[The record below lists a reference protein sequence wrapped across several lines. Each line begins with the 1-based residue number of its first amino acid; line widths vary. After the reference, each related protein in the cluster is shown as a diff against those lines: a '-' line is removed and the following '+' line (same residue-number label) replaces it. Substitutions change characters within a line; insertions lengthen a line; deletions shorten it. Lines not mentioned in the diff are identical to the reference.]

1 MGFSCDVLHDLDIS
15 RARRESTLRPVGF
28 ANDAWRRLSYRTERD
43 GESRRREVA
52 SKQFWAMARP
62 TSSPVD
68 KTITNL
74 TIFSSSTQAAVAG
87 EACDGR
93 SGFTPAIQAHV
104 RLTCFGSSVPDC
116 TQGLLPISVRPMA
129 KNCTSCWQS
138 SGVRRHASQESLHR
152 LEKTLIDGL
161 PSKTQR
167 STSHARQKP
176 LNYERIHRR
185 GRGSI
190 KCHVFG
196 DSVFLLPRSIDSRMA
211 CA

>member
-1 MGFSCDVLHDLDIS
+1 M
-15 RARRESTLRPVGF
+15 
-28 ANDAWRRLSYRTERD
+28 
-43 GESRRREVA
+43 A

-68 KTITNL
+68 KRITNL

-87 EACDGR
+87 EACDER
-93 SGFTPAIQAHV
+93 SGFTPAVQAPV

-129 KNCTSCWQS
+129 KNCTLCWQS
-138 SGVRRHASQESLHR
+138 SGVRRHASQESLNR

-176 LNYERIHRR
+176 VNYERIHRR
-185 GRGSI
+185 GRRSV

-196 DSVFLLPRSIDSRMA
+196 DSVFSLPRSEWPVHNVFRSPDREPETIPLRKA
-211 CA
+211 KKHCAIGWMQRLFKICRGISIR